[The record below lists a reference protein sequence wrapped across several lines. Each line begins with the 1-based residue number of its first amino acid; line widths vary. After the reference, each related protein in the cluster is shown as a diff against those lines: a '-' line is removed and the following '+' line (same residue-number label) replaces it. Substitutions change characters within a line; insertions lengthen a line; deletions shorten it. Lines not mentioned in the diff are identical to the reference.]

1 MKELLTALRH
11 AAQELAHHK
20 LRTSLT
26 LLGMIFGVGAV
37 IAMLSIGEGAQREA
51 LKLVEGMG
59 LRNLIV
65 QAREFDDAQLKE
77 NRERSVGLSLLD
89 VSAAL
94 DTLPQVEGHAS
105 EKTIKSYALF
115 SHFGRSDARVIAVSP
130 QWFAL
135 ASLAARD
142 GRLLT
147 AEDETAFAQIAVLGS
162 QAASSLFPR
171 GGAVGG
177 LVKVDHL
184 WLRVVG
190 VLDERQ
196 LGQAEFEG
204 VKLGSESNQ
213 VFLPLATAH
222 KRLKFPTF
230 ADEIDAFRLRLA
242 PEADPGTVAAS
253 LSHLL
258 SRRHGG
264 VDDFEVVIPARLL
277 HQHQQ
282 TQRIFT
288 IVMACV
294 AGISLLVGGIGIM
307 NIMLAT
313 VMERR
318 AEIGLLR
325 ALGARQKDVVRQ
337 FLVEAGLISLLGA
350 LLGIAL
356 GIALAYAIAAFAG
369 WQVAWSAYSILLAV
383 GVCMAI
389 GLGFG
394 VYPARTAA
402 RLDPITALQ
411 SA

>member
-1 MKELLTALRH
+1 MKELLAALRH

-26 LLGMIFGVGAV
+26 LLGMVFGVGAV

-51 LKLVEGMG
+51 LRLVEGMG
-59 LRNLIV
+59 RRNLIV
-65 QAREFDDAQLKE
+65 QAREFDETQLKE

-89 VSAAL
+89 VEAAL
-94 DTLPQVEGHAS
+94 DTLPQVEAHAA
-105 EKTIKSYALF
+105 EKAVKPYALF
-115 SHFGRSDARVIAVSP
+115 SHFGRSDARVIGVSP
-130 QWFAL
+130 DWFAL
-135 ASLAARD
+135 ASLDVRN
-142 GRLLT
+142 GRLLH
-147 AEDETAFAQIAVLGS
+147 ADDAARFAQVAVLGS

-190 VLDERQ
+190 VLDERELAQ
-196 LGQAEFEG
+196 DEFEG
-204 VKLGSESNQ
+204 VKLGGEANQ

-222 KRLKFPTF
+222 KRLKFPKF

-242 PEADPGTVAAS
+242 PAADPATVAAS
-253 LSHLL
+253 LSHLVA
-258 SRRHGG
+258 RRHGG
-264 VDDFEVVIPARLL
+264 LDDFEVVIPARLL

-313 VMERR
+313 VLERR

-325 ALGARQKDVVRQ
+325 ALGARQRDVVRQ
-337 FLVEAGLISLLGA
+337 FLVEAGLISAVGA
-350 LLGIAL
+350 ALGIAL

-369 WQVAWSAYSILLAV
+369 WQVAWSAHAILLAV

-402 RLDPITALQ
+402 RLDPIAALQ
-411 SA
+411 SG

>member
-1 MKELLTALRH
+1 MKALLAALRH

-26 LLGMIFGVGAV
+26 LLGMVFGVGAV

-51 LKLVEGMG
+51 LRLVEGMG
-59 LRNLIV
+59 LRNIIV
-65 QAREFDDAQLKE
+65 QAREFDETQLKE
-77 NRERSVGLSLLD
+77 NRERSVGLTLLD
-89 VSAAL
+89 LEAAL
-94 DTLPQVEGHAS
+94 DTLPQIEGEAA
-105 EKTIKSYALF
+105 EKSIKPYALF
-115 SHFGRSDARVIAVSP
+115 SHFGRSDARVVGVSP
-130 QWFAL
+130 DWFRL
-135 ASLAARD
+135 ASLGVRD
-142 GRLLT
+142 GRLLS
-147 AEDETAFAQIAVLGS
+147 AEDAASFAQVAVLGS

-184 WLRVVG
+184 WLRVIG
-190 VLDERQ
+190 VLDDRELAQ
-196 LGQAEFEG
+196 DEFEG
-204 VKLGSESNQ
+204 VKLGSEANQ
-213 VFLPLATAH
+213 VFLPLTTVH
-222 KRLKFPTF
+222 KRLKLPKF
-230 ADEIDAFRLRLA
+230 ADEIDALRLRLS
-242 PEADPGTVAAS
+242 PEADPATVAAS
-253 LSHLL
+253 LSHLIA
-258 SRRHGG
+258 RRHGG
-264 VDDFEVVIPARLL
+264 IDDFEVVIPARLL

-313 VMERR
+313 VLERR
-318 AEIGLLR
+318 AEIGMLR
-325 ALGARQKDVVRQ
+325 ALGARQQDVVRQ
-337 FLVEAGLISLLGA
+337 FLVEAGLISAVGA
-350 LLGIAL
+350 ALGIAL

-369 WQVAWSAYSILLAV
+369 WQVAWSATSILLAV

-402 RLDPITALQ
+402 RLDPIAALQ

>member
-1 MKELLTALRH
+1 
-11 AAQELAHHK
+11 
-20 LRTSLT
+20 
-26 LLGMIFGVGAV
+26 V
-37 IAMLSIGEGAQREA
+37 
-51 LKLVEGMG
+51 
-59 LRNLIV
+59 
-65 QAREFDDAQLKE
+65 
-77 NRERSVGLSLLD
+77 
-89 VSAAL
+89 
-94 DTLPQVEGHAS
+94 
-105 EKTIKSYALF
+105 
-115 SHFGRSDARVIAVSP
+115 
-130 QWFAL
+130 
-135 ASLAARD
+135 RD
-142 GRLLT
+142 GRLLGD
-147 AEDETAFAQIAVLGS
+147 ADSAGFAQVAVLGS

-190 VLDERQ
+190 VLDDRA

-222 KRLKFPTF
+222 KRLKFPKF
-230 ADEIDAFRLRLA
+230 ADELDAFRLRLA

-258 SRRHGG
+258 ARRHGG
-264 VDDFEVVIPARLL
+264 IDDFEVVIPARLL

-337 FLVEAGLISLLGA
+337 FLVEAGLISAVGA
-350 LLGIAL
+350 GLGIVL

-369 WQVAWSAYSILLAV
+369 WQVAWSAFSILLAV